1 MPFRLLFM
9 SYALVKHLGY
19 ATARYISAIVEQEKA
34 SIEKSEHSK
43 NQDGNK
49 GAMEQHQQ
57 HQNSNTS
64 MDGHLG
70 GCGVEKRRL

>member
-49 GAMEQHQQ
+49 GEW
-57 HQNSNTS
+57 SRTS
-64 MDGHLG
+64 STKTAIPAWM
-70 GCGVEKRRL
+70 VT